1 MQDKQTESDFGSLLH
16 PYEILWVPKAEQQ
29 GDINPVKGAKF
40 TIHFYLLYASWNI
53 FRASRM
59 KESS

>member
-1 MQDKQTESDFGSLLH
+1 MQDKQTESDFSSLLH

-29 GDINPVKGAKF
+29 GDINPVEGAKF
-40 TIHFYLLYASWNI
+40 TIHFYLLYASGNI
-53 FRASRM
+53 FRVSRM